1 MIGQIFNI
9 IAPVI
14 LCAAIGFVWAKR
26 GTPFATGFVTTLVTN
41 IGVPCLVF
49 ASLVRTDL
57 DAGALGT
64 MGLVALAT
72 ITAFAVIAATVLKL
86 AGTELRAFLPPMMF
100 ANTANMGIPLC
111 MLAFGDEGLALAV
124 AYSAV
129 NSILVFSLA
138 PAIAAGR
145 ARLDKVLRL
154 PILWSALAALAVKF
168 GGIPIPLWA
177 MNTVELIG
185 GLPIP
190 VMLMA
195 LGVSLADLRVASMGR
210 SVALSA
216 LRLIM
221 GFTVGWALACL
232 LGLEG
237 AARGVVIIE
246 CAMPVAVF
254 NFLYATLYDNRPA
267 EVAGTILIST
277 LISFATLPALMWFVL
292 GG

>member
-1 MIGQIFNI
+1 LIGIWIPACLIF
-9 IAPVI
+9 
-14 LCAAIGFVWAKR
+14 
-26 GTPFATGFVTTLVTN
+26 T
-41 IGVPCLVF
+41 
-49 ASLVRTDL
+49 SLVKADL

-64 MGLVALAT
+64 MGLLALVTAA
-72 ITAFAVIAATVLKL
+72 AFAVIAGTILKL

-100 ANTANMGIPLC
+100 ANTGNMGIPLC
-111 MLAFGDEGLALAV
+111 MLAFGEEGLALGI
-124 AYSAV
+124 AYFTV
-129 NSILVFSLA
+129 NSILVFGLG
-138 PAIAAGR
+138 PAIAAGS
-145 ARLDKVLRL
+145 ARPGEILRIPL
-154 PILWSALAALAVKF
+154 LWSAVAALAVKF
-168 GGIPIPLWA
+168 GGIPIPPWA

-195 LGVSLADLRVASMGR
+195 LGVSLAGLRVASMAR
-210 SVALSA
+210 SVALA
-216 LRLIM
+216 VLRLVM
-221 GFTVGWALACL
+221 GFGVGWASAELF
-232 LGLEG
+232 GLEG